1 MISAILFTAGLVA
14 LIIGGET
21 IVRAGS
27 KLAARIGVSP
37 MIIGLTI
44 VSLGTSAPEMAISIN
59 AALRGNGEL
68 AIANITGTNTLTLLL
83 ILGITALIA
92 PIEVQTPA
100 IRLELP
106 VMIIGALALF
116 VFALDLELNVTDGI
130 FLGLTGIVYLGLLYR
145 NSRQEMAESVKDTS
159 SRAWVQSLILLG
171 GLIALIIGSDWMV
184 TGAVEI
190 ATALGVSEAVI
201 GLTIVA
207 LGTSAP
213 ELVTSVIAGI
223 RNQRDL
229 AIGNLLGSVIFNVSL
244 VASVAAII
252 APGGIA
258 LLDSTNTFSMWSFLA
273 ANLLMI
279 PVFILGRR
287 IYRLE
292 GAILSILY
300 VVYIA
305 FLLTIS

>member
-1 MISAILFTAGLVA
+1 MISVILFIAGLAA
-14 LIIGGET
+14 LILGGET

-27 KLAARIGVSP
+27 KLASRIGVSP

-83 ILGITALIA
+83 ILGVTALIA
-92 PIEVQTPA
+92 PVEIQTPA

-106 VMIIGALALF
+106 VMVLGALALF
-116 VFALDLELNVTDGI
+116 VFALDLSLDVLDGVVI
-130 FLGLTGIVYLGLLYR
+130 GLTGVVYLGLLYR

-279 PVFILGRR
+279 PVFILGKKINR
-287 IYRLE
+287 IE
-292 GAILSILY
+292 GGVLSLLY
-300 VVYIA
+300 VAYIA
-305 FLLTIS
+305 YLIVIS

>member
-1 MISAILFTAGLVA
+1 VISAIIFTAGLIA

-92 PIEVQTPA
+92 PIEIQTPA

-116 VFALDLELNVTDGI
+116 VFALDLQLNVTDGI

-145 NSRQEMAESVKDTS
+145 NSRQEMAEAEKDNS
-159 SRAWVQSLILLG
+159 SRVWVQSLILAA
-171 GLIALIIGSDWMV
+171 GLVLLIVGSDWMV

-201 GLTIVA
+201 GLTIVSI
-207 LGTSAP
+207 GTSAP
-213 ELVTSVIAGI
+213 EIVTSIVASI
-223 RNQRDL
+223 RNQRDM

-244 VASVAAII
+244 VGAVAAMV
-252 APGGIA
+252 APEGIA
-258 LLDSTNTFSMWSFLA
+258 LLDSTNAFSMWSFLA

-279 PVFILGRR
+279 PVFIWGKKIFRT
-287 IYRLE
+287 E
-292 GAILSILY
+292 GAVLSVLY
-300 VVYIA
+300 VAYLGYLI
-305 FLLTIS
+305 TIS

>member
-1 MISAILFTAGLVA
+1 VIAAISFVAGLAA
-14 LIIGGET
+14 LIAGGET

-59 AALRGNGEL
+59 AAIRGNGEL

-92 PIEVQTPA
+92 PIDIQTPA

-106 VMIIGALALF
+106 VMIVGALALF
-116 VFALDLELNVTDGI
+116 VFALDLRLDLTDGI
-130 FLGLTGIVYLGLLYR
+130 VLGLTGIVYLGLLYR

-159 SRAWVQSLILLG
+159 SRVWVQSLILLA

-184 TGAVEI
+184 TGAVDI

-207 LGTSAP
+207 VGTSAP
-213 ELVTSVIAGI
+213 EIVTSIIASI
-223 RNQRDL
+223 RNQRDM

-244 VASVAAII
+244 VGAVASMI
-252 APGGIA
+252 ASGGIA
-258 LLDSTNTFSMWSFLA
+258 LLDSTTGFSMWSFLA
-273 ANLLMI
+273 ANLIMI
-279 PVFILGRR
+279 PVFIWGRK
-287 IYRLE
+287 IYRAE
-292 GAILSILY
+292 GAVLSALY
-300 VVYIA
+300 VAYIA
-305 FLLTIS
+305 YLIAIS

>member
-1 MISAILFTAGLVA
+1 MISALIFTAGLVA

-37 MIIGLTI
+37 MIIGLTV

-92 PIEVQTPA
+92 PIDIQTPA

-106 VMIIGALALF
+106 VMVIGALALF
-116 VFALDLELNVTDGI
+116 FFALDLRLDVTDGVV
-130 FLGLTGIVYLGLLYR
+130 LGLTGIIYLGLLYR
-145 NSRQEMAESVKDTS
+145 NSRQEIADAEKDTS
-159 SRAWVQSLILLG
+159 SRVWVQSSILLV
-171 GLIALIIGSDWMV
+171 GLVALVVGSDWMV

-201 GLTIVA
+201 GLTIVSI
-207 LGTSAP
+207 GTSAP
-213 ELVTSVIAGI
+213 EIVTSIIASI
-223 RNQRDL
+223 RNQRDM
-229 AIGNLLGSVIFNVSL
+229 AVGNLLGSVIFNVSL
-244 VASVAAII
+244 VGAVAAMV
-252 APGGIA
+252 APGGID

-279 PVFILGRR
+279 PVFIWGRR
-287 IYRLE
+287 IFRLE
-292 GAILSILY
+292 GALLSVLYVAYLAVLLSI
-300 VVYIA
+300 
-305 FLLTIS
+305 S

>member
-1 MISAILFTAGLVA
+1 VISAIIFTAGLIA

-92 PIEVQTPA
+92 PIEIQTPA

-116 VFALDLELNVTDGI
+116 VFALDLQLNVTDGI

-145 NSRQEMAESVKDTS
+145 NSRQEMAEAEKDNS
-159 SRAWVQSLILLG
+159 SRVWVQSLILAA
-171 GLIALIIGSDWMV
+171 GLVLLIVGSDWMV

-201 GLTIVA
+201 GLTIVSI
-207 LGTSAP
+207 GTSAP
-213 ELVTSVIAGI
+213 EIVTSIVASI
-223 RNQRDL
+223 RNQRDM

-244 VASVAAII
+244 VGAVAAMV
-252 APGGIA
+252 APEGIA

-279 PVFILGRR
+279 PVFIWGKKIFRT
-287 IYRLE
+287 E
-292 GAILSILY
+292 GAVLSVLY
-300 VVYIA
+300 VAYLGYLI
-305 FLLTIS
+305 TIS

>member
-1 MISAILFTAGLVA
+1 MIAAISFIAGLAA
-14 LIIGGET
+14 LIAGGET

-37 MIIGLTI
+37 MIIGLTV

-59 AALRGNGEL
+59 AAIRGNGEL

-92 PIEVQTPA
+92 PLQIQTPA

-106 VMIIGALALF
+106 VMVVGAMALF
-116 VFALDLELNVTDGI
+116 VLALDLSLDFTDGVI
-130 FLGLTGIVYLGLLYR
+130 LGLTGVVYFGLLYR
-145 NSRQEMAESVKDTS
+145 NSRQEIAEAEKDTS
-159 SRAWVQSLILLG
+159 SRVWVQSLILLA
-171 GLIALIIGSDWMV
+171 GLVALVIGSDWMV

-213 ELVTSVIAGI
+213 EIVTSIIASI
-223 RNQRDL
+223 RNQRDM
-229 AIGNLLGSVIFNVSL
+229 AVGNLLGSVIFNVSL
-244 VASVAAII
+244 VGAVAAMV

-279 PVFILGRR
+279 PVFILGKR
-287 IYRLE
+287 INRIE
-292 GAILSILY
+292 GSVLTLLY
-300 VVYIA
+300 VAYLAYLIA
-305 FLLTIS
+305 IS

>member
-1 MISAILFTAGLVA
+1 MIAAISFIAGLAA
-14 LIIGGET
+14 LIAGGET

-37 MIIGLTI
+37 MIIGLTV

-59 AALRGNGEL
+59 AAIRGNGEL

-92 PIEVQTPA
+92 PLQIQTPA

-106 VMIIGALALF
+106 VMVIGAMALF
-116 VFALDLELNVTDGI
+116 VFALDLSLNFTDGVI
-130 FLGLTGIVYLGLLYR
+130 LGLTGVIYLGLLYR
-145 NSRQEMAESVKDTS
+145 NSRQEMAEAEKDTS
-159 SRAWVQSLILLG
+159 SRVWVQSLILLA
-171 GLIALIIGSDWMV
+171 GLVALVIGSDWMV

-213 ELVTSVIAGI
+213 EIVTSIIASI
-223 RNQRDL
+223 RNQRDM
-229 AIGNLLGSVIFNVSL
+229 AVGNLLGSVIFNVSL
-244 VASVAAII
+244 VGAVAAMV

-279 PVFILGRR
+279 PVFILGKR
-287 IYRLE
+287 INRIE
-292 GAILSILY
+292 GSVLTLLY
-300 VVYIA
+300 VAYLAYLIA
-305 FLLTIS
+305 IS

>member
-1 MISAILFTAGLVA
+1 MISALIFTAGLIA

-27 KLAARIGVSP
+27 KLASRIGVSP

-59 AALRGNGEL
+59 AAIRGNGEL

-92 PIEVQTPA
+92 PIEIQTPA

-116 VFALDLELNVTDGI
+116 IFALDLQLNVTDGI

-145 NSRQEMAESVKDTS
+145 NSRQEMAEAEKDTS
-159 SRAWVQSLILLG
+159 NRVWVQSLILAA
-171 GLIALIIGSDWMV
+171 GLALLIVGSDWMV

-201 GLTIVA
+201 GLTIVSI
-207 LGTSAP
+207 GTSAP
-213 ELVTSVIAGI
+213 EIVTSIIASI
-223 RNQRDL
+223 RNQRDM

-244 VASVAAII
+244 VGAVAAMV

-258 LLDSTNTFSMWSFLA
+258 LLDSTNTFSMLSFLA

-279 PVFILGRR
+279 PVFIWGKKIFRT
-287 IYRLE
+287 E
-292 GAILSILY
+292 GAVLSVLY
-300 VVYIA
+300 VAYLAYLI
-305 FLLTIS
+305 TIS

>member
-1 MISAILFTAGLVA
+1 MIAAISFIAGLAA
-14 LIIGGET
+14 LIAGGET

-37 MIIGLTI
+37 MIIGLTV

-59 AALRGNGEL
+59 AAIRGNGEL

-92 PIEVQTPA
+92 PLQIQTPA

-106 VMIIGALALF
+106 VMVVGAMALF
-116 VFALDLELNVTDGI
+116 VLALDLSLNFTDGVI
-130 FLGLTGIVYLGLLYR
+130 LGLTGVVYFGLLYR
-145 NSRQEMAESVKDTS
+145 NSRQEIAEAEKDTS
-159 SRAWVQSLILLG
+159 SRVWVQSLILLA
-171 GLIALIIGSDWMV
+171 GLVALVIGSDLMV

-207 LGTSAP
+207 VGTSAP
-213 ELVTSVIAGI
+213 EIVTSIIASI
-223 RNQRDL
+223 RNQRDM
-229 AIGNLLGSVIFNVSL
+229 AVGNLLGSVIFNVSL
-244 VASVAAII
+244 VGAVAAMV

-258 LLDSTNTFSMWSFLA
+258 LLDSTNAFSMWSFLA

-279 PVFILGRR
+279 PVFILGKR
-287 IYRLE
+287 INRIE
-292 GAILSILY
+292 GSVLTLLY
-300 VVYIA
+300 VAYLAYLIA
-305 FLLTIS
+305 IS

>member
-1 MISAILFTAGLVA
+1 MIAAISFVAGLAA
-14 LIIGGET
+14 LIAGGET

-59 AALRGNGEL
+59 AAIRGNGEL

-92 PIEVQTPA
+92 PIDIQTPA

-106 VMIIGALALF
+106 VMIVGALALF
-116 VFALDLELNVTDGI
+116 VFALDLKLDLTDGI
-130 FLGLTGIVYLGLLYR
+130 VLGLTGIVYLGLLYR

-159 SRAWVQSLILLG
+159 SRVWVQSLILLA

-184 TGAVEI
+184 SGAVDI

-207 LGTSAP
+207 VGTSAP
-213 ELVTSVIAGI
+213 EIVTSIIASI
-223 RNQRDL
+223 RNQRDM

-244 VASVAAII
+244 VGAVASMI
-252 APGGIA
+252 APGGIT
-258 LLDSTNTFSMWSFLA
+258 LLDSTTGFSMWSFLA

-279 PVFILGRR
+279 PVFIWGRK
-287 IYRLE
+287 IYRAE
-292 GAILSILY
+292 GAVLSALY
-300 VVYIA
+300 VAYIA
-305 FLLTIS
+305 YLIAIS

>member
-145 NSRQEMAESVKDTS
+145 NSRQEMAEAEKDTS
-159 SRAWVQSLILLG
+159 SRVWVQSLILAA
-171 GLIALIIGSDWMV
+171 GLVLLIVGSDWMV

-201 GLTIVA
+201 GLTIVSI
-207 LGTSAP
+207 GTSAP
-213 ELVTSVIAGI
+213 EIVTSIVASI
-223 RNQRDL
+223 RNQRDM

-244 VASVAAII
+244 VGAVAAMV
-252 APGGIA
+252 APGGIP

-279 PVFILGRR
+279 PVFIWGRKIFR
-287 IYRLE
+287 AE
-292 GAILSILY
+292 GAVLSLLY
-300 VVYIA
+300 VAYIA
-305 FLLTIS
+305 YLITIS

>member
-1 MISAILFTAGLVA
+1 MIAAISFIAGLAA
-14 LIIGGET
+14 LIAGGET

-37 MIIGLTI
+37 MIIGLTV

-59 AALRGNGEL
+59 AAIRGNGEL

-92 PIEVQTPA
+92 PLQIQTPA

-106 VMIIGALALF
+106 VMVVGAMALF
-116 VFALDLELNVTDGI
+116 VLALDLSLNFTDGVI
-130 FLGLTGIVYLGLLYR
+130 LGLTGVVYFGLLYR
-145 NSRQEMAESVKDTS
+145 NSRQEIAEAEKDTS
-159 SRAWVQSLILLG
+159 SRVWVQSLILLA
-171 GLIALIIGSDWMV
+171 GLVALVIGSDLMV

-207 LGTSAP
+207 VGTSAP
-213 ELVTSVIAGI
+213 EIVTSIIASI
-223 RNQRDL
+223 RNQRDM
-229 AIGNLLGSVIFNVSL
+229 AVGNLLGSVIFNVSL
-244 VASVAAII
+244 VGAVAAMV

-279 PVFILGRR
+279 PVFILGKR
-287 IYRLE
+287 INRIE
-292 GAILSILY
+292 GSVLTLLY
-300 VVYIA
+300 VAYLAYLIA
-305 FLLTIS
+305 IS

>member
-1 MISAILFTAGLVA
+1 VISVILFIAGLAA
-14 LIIGGET
+14 LILGGET

-27 KLAARIGVSP
+27 KLASRIGVSP

-83 ILGITALIA
+83 ILGVTALIA
-92 PIEVQTPA
+92 PVEIQTPA

-106 VMIIGALALF
+106 VMVLGALALF
-116 VFALDLELNVTDGI
+116 VFALDLSLDVLDGVVI
-130 FLGLTGIVYLGLLYR
+130 GLTGVVYLGLLYR

-279 PVFILGRR
+279 PVFILGKKINR
-287 IYRLE
+287 IE
-292 GAILSILY
+292 GGVLSLLY
-300 VVYIA
+300 VAYIA
-305 FLLTIS
+305 YLIVIS

>member
-1 MISAILFTAGLVA
+1 MIPVILFIAGLA
-14 LIIGGET
+14 SLILGGET

-27 KLAARIGVSP
+27 KLASRIGVSP

-83 ILGITALIA
+83 ILGVTALIA
-92 PIEVQTPA
+92 PIEIQTPA

-106 VMIIGALALF
+106 VMVLGALALF
-116 VFALDLELNVTDGI
+116 VFALDLSLDVLDGVAI
-130 FLGLTGIVYLGLLYR
+130 GLTGVVYLGLLYR

-159 SRAWVQSLILLG
+159 SRVWVQSLILLG
-171 GLIALIIGSDWMV
+171 GLIALIVGSDWMV

-244 VASVAAII
+244 VSSVAAMI

-279 PVFILGRR
+279 PVFILGKKINR
-287 IYRLE
+287 IE
-292 GAILSILY
+292 GGVLSLLY
-300 VVYIA
+300 VAYIA
-305 FLLTIS
+305 YLIVIS

>member
-1 MISAILFTAGLVA
+1 VIAAISFIAGLAA
-14 LIIGGET
+14 LIAGGET

-37 MIIGLTI
+37 MIIGLTV

-59 AALRGNGEL
+59 AAIRGNGEL

-92 PIEVQTPA
+92 PLQIQTPA
-100 IRLELP
+100 IKLELP
-106 VMIIGALALF
+106 VMVIGAMALF
-116 VFALDLELNVTDGI
+116 VFALDLSLNFTDGVI
-130 FLGLTGIVYLGLLYR
+130 LGLTGVIYLGLLYR
-145 NSRQEMAESVKDTS
+145 NSRQEMAEAEKDTS
-159 SRAWVQSLILLG
+159 SRVWVQSLILLA
-171 GLIALIIGSDWMV
+171 GLVALVIGSDWMV

-213 ELVTSVIAGI
+213 EIVTSIIASI
-223 RNQRDL
+223 RNQRDM
-229 AIGNLLGSVIFNVSL
+229 AVGNLLGSVIFNVSL
-244 VASVAAII
+244 VGAVAAMV

-279 PVFILGRR
+279 PVFILGKR
-287 IYRLE
+287 INRIE
-292 GAILSILY
+292 GSVLTLLY
-300 VVYIA
+300 VAYLAYLIA
-305 FLLTIS
+305 IS

>member
-1 MISAILFTAGLVA
+1 VIAAISFIAGLAA
-14 LIIGGET
+14 LIAGGET

-37 MIIGLTI
+37 MIIGLTV

-59 AALRGNGEL
+59 AAIRGNGEL

-92 PIEVQTPA
+92 PLQIQTPA

-106 VMIIGALALF
+106 VMVIGAMALF
-116 VFALDLELNVTDGI
+116 VFALDLSLNFTDGVI
-130 FLGLTGIVYLGLLYR
+130 LGLTGVIYLGLLYR
-145 NSRQEMAESVKDTS
+145 NSRQEMAEAEKDTS
-159 SRAWVQSLILLG
+159 SRVWVQSLILLA
-171 GLIALIIGSDWMV
+171 GLVALVIGSDWMV

-213 ELVTSVIAGI
+213 EIVTSIIASI
-223 RNQRDL
+223 RNQRDM
-229 AIGNLLGSVIFNVSL
+229 AVGNLLGSVIFNVSL
-244 VASVAAII
+244 VGAVAAMV

-279 PVFILGRR
+279 PVFILGKR
-287 IYRLE
+287 INRIE
-292 GAILSILY
+292 GSVLTLLY
-300 VVYIA
+300 VAYLAYLIA
-305 FLLTIS
+305 IS

>member
-1 MISAILFTAGLVA
+1 MIAAISFIAGLAA
-14 LIIGGET
+14 LIAGGET

-37 MIIGLTI
+37 MIIGLTV

-59 AALRGNGEL
+59 AAIRGNGEL

-92 PIEVQTPA
+92 PLQIQTPA

-106 VMIIGALALF
+106 VMVVGAMALF
-116 VFALDLELNVTDGI
+116 VFALDLSLNFTDGVI
-130 FLGLTGIVYLGLLYR
+130 LGLTGVVYLGLLYR
-145 NSRQEMAESVKDTS
+145 NSRQEIAEAEKDTS
-159 SRAWVQSLILLG
+159 SRVWVQSLILLA
-171 GLIALIIGSDWMV
+171 GLVALVIGSDWMV

-190 ATALGVSEAVI
+190 ATAIGVSEAVI

-213 ELVTSVIAGI
+213 EIVTSIIASI
-223 RNQRDL
+223 RNQRDM
-229 AIGNLLGSVIFNVSL
+229 AVGNLLGSVIFNVSL
-244 VASVAAII
+244 VGAVAAMV

-279 PVFILGRR
+279 PVFILGKR
-287 IYRLE
+287 INRIE
-292 GAILSILY
+292 GSVLTLL
-300 VVYIA
+300 YIA
-305 FLLTIS
+305 YLAYLIAIS

>member
-1 MISAILFTAGLVA
+1 VIAAISFIAGLAA
-14 LIIGGET
+14 LIAGGET

-37 MIIGLTI
+37 MIIGLTV

-59 AALRGNGEL
+59 AAVRGNGEL

-92 PIEVQTPA
+92 PLQIQTPA

-106 VMIIGALALF
+106 VMVVGAMALF
-116 VFALDLELNVTDGI
+116 VFALDLSLNFTDGVI
-130 FLGLTGIVYLGLLYR
+130 LGLTGVVYLGLLYR
-145 NSRQEMAESVKDTS
+145 NSRQEIAGAEKDTS
-159 SRAWVQSLILLG
+159 SRVWVQSLILLA
-171 GLIALIIGSDWMV
+171 GLVALVIGSDWMV

-213 ELVTSVIAGI
+213 EIVTSIIASI
-223 RNQRDL
+223 RNQRDM
-229 AIGNLLGSVIFNVSL
+229 AVGNLLGSVIFNVSL
-244 VASVAAII
+244 VGAVAAMV

-279 PVFILGRR
+279 PVFILGKR
-287 IYRLE
+287 INRIE
-292 GAILSILY
+292 GSVLTLLY
-300 VVYIA
+300 VAYLAYLIA
-305 FLLTIS
+305 IS

>member
-1 MISAILFTAGLVA
+1 MIAAISFVAGLAA
-14 LIIGGET
+14 LIAGGET

-27 KLAARIGVSP
+27 KIAARIGVSP

-59 AALRGNGEL
+59 AAIRGNGEL

-92 PIEVQTPA
+92 PIDIQTPA

-106 VMIIGALALF
+106 VMIVGALALF
-116 VFALDLELNVTDGI
+116 VFALDLKLDLTDGI
-130 FLGLTGIVYLGLLYR
+130 VLGLTGIVYLGLLYR

-159 SRAWVQSLILLG
+159 SRVWVQSLILLA

-184 TGAVEI
+184 TGAVDI

-207 LGTSAP
+207 VGTSAP
-213 ELVTSVIAGI
+213 EIVTSIIASI
-223 RNQRDL
+223 RNQRDM

-244 VASVAAII
+244 VGAVASMI
-252 APGGIA
+252 APGGIT
-258 LLDSTNTFSMWSFLA
+258 LLDSTTGFSMWSFLA

-279 PVFILGRR
+279 PVFIWGRK
-287 IYRLE
+287 IYRAE
-292 GAILSILY
+292 GAVLSALY
-300 VVYIA
+300 VAYIA
-305 FLLTIS
+305 YLIAIS

>member
-1 MISAILFTAGLVA
+1 MIAAISFIAGLAA
-14 LIIGGET
+14 LIAGGET

-37 MIIGLTI
+37 MIIGLTV

-59 AALRGNGEL
+59 AAIRGNGEL

-92 PIEVQTPA
+92 PLQIQTPA
-100 IRLELP
+100 IKLELP
-106 VMIIGALALF
+106 VMVIGAMALF
-116 VFALDLELNVTDGI
+116 VFALDLSLNFTDGVI
-130 FLGLTGIVYLGLLYR
+130 LGLTGVIYLGLLYR
-145 NSRQEMAESVKDTS
+145 NSRQEMAEAEKDTS
-159 SRAWVQSLILLG
+159 SRVWVQSLILLA
-171 GLIALIIGSDWMV
+171 GLVALVIGSDWMV

-213 ELVTSVIAGI
+213 EIVTSIIASI
-223 RNQRDL
+223 RNQRDM
-229 AIGNLLGSVIFNVSL
+229 AVGNLLGSVIFNVSL
-244 VASVAAII
+244 VGAVAAMV

-279 PVFILGRR
+279 PVFILGKR
-287 IYRLE
+287 INRIE
-292 GAILSILY
+292 GSVLTLLY
-300 VVYIA
+300 VAYLAYLIA
-305 FLLTIS
+305 IS

>member
-1 MISAILFTAGLVA
+1 VIAAISFIAGLAA
-14 LIIGGET
+14 LIAGGET

-37 MIIGLTI
+37 MIIGLTV

-59 AALRGNGEL
+59 AAIRGNGEL

-92 PIEVQTPA
+92 PLQIQTPA

-106 VMIIGALALF
+106 VMVVGAMALF
-116 VFALDLELNVTDGI
+116 VLALDLSLNFTDGVI
-130 FLGLTGIVYLGLLYR
+130 LGLTGVVYFGLLYR
-145 NSRQEMAESVKDTS
+145 NSRQEIAEAEKDTS
-159 SRAWVQSLILLG
+159 SRVWVQSLILLA
-171 GLIALIIGSDWMV
+171 GLVALVIGSDLMV

-207 LGTSAP
+207 VGTSAP
-213 ELVTSVIAGI
+213 EIVTSIIASI
-223 RNQRDL
+223 RNQRDM
-229 AIGNLLGSVIFNVSL
+229 AVGNLLGSVIFNVSL
-244 VASVAAII
+244 VGAVAAMV

-279 PVFILGRR
+279 PVFILGKR
-287 IYRLE
+287 INRIE
-292 GAILSILY
+292 GSVLTLLY
-300 VVYIA
+300 VAYLAYLIA
-305 FLLTIS
+305 IS

>member
-1 MISAILFTAGLVA
+1 VISALIFTAGLVA

-21 IVRAGS
+21 IVRSGS

-37 MIIGLTI
+37 MVIGLTI

-92 PIEVQTPA
+92 PIDIQTPA

-106 VMIIGALALF
+106 VMVIGALALF
-116 VFALDLELNVTDGI
+116 FFALDLKLDVTDGI
-130 FLGLTGIVYLGLLYR
+130 VLGITGIIYLGLLYR
-145 NSRQEMAESVKDTS
+145 NSRQEMAEAEKDTS
-159 SRAWVQSLILLG
+159 SRVWVQSLIVLTGLVLLVV
-171 GLIALIIGSDWMV
+171 GSEWMV

-201 GLTIVA
+201 GLTIVSI
-207 LGTSAP
+207 GTSAP
-213 ELVTSVIAGI
+213 EIVTSIIASI
-223 RNQRDL
+223 RNQRDM
-229 AIGNLLGSVIFNVSL
+229 AVGNLLGSVIFNVSL
-244 VASVAAII
+244 VGAVAAMV
-252 APGGIA
+252 APGGIE

>member
-1 MISAILFTAGLVA
+1 MISAVIFTAGLVA

-21 IVRAGS
+21 IVRSGS

-37 MIIGLTI
+37 MVIGLTI

-92 PIEVQTPA
+92 PIDIQTPA

-106 VMIIGALALF
+106 VMVIGALALF
-116 VFALDLELNVTDGI
+116 FFALDLKLDVADGVV
-130 FLGLTGIVYLGLLYR
+130 LGLTGIIYLGLLYR
-145 NSRQEMAESVKDTS
+145 NSRQEMAEAVKDTS
-159 SRAWVQSLILLG
+159 SRVWVQSLIVLA
-171 GLIALIIGSDWMV
+171 GLVLLIIGSDWMV

-201 GLTIVA
+201 GLTIVSI
-207 LGTSAP
+207 GTSAP
-213 ELVTSVIAGI
+213 EIVTSIIASI
-223 RNQRDL
+223 RNQRDM
-229 AIGNLLGSVIFNVSL
+229 AVGNLLGSVIFNVSL
-244 VASVAAII
+244 VGAVASMV
-252 APGGIA
+252 APGGIE
-258 LLDSTNTFSMWSFLA
+258 LLDSTTSFSMWSFLA

-279 PVFILGRR
+279 PVFIWGRR

-292 GAILSILY
+292 GWVLSILY
-300 VVYIA
+300 VAYIA
-305 FLLTIS
+305 VLLTIS

>member
-145 NSRQEMAESVKDTS
+145 NSRQEMAEAEKDTS
-159 SRAWVQSLILLG
+159 SRVWVQSLILAA
-171 GLIALIIGSDWMV
+171 GLVLLIIGSDWMV

-201 GLTIVA
+201 GLTIVSV
-207 LGTSAP
+207 GTSAP
-213 ELVTSVIAGI
+213 EIVTSIVASI
-223 RNQRDL
+223 RNQRDM

-244 VASVAAII
+244 VGAVAAMV
-252 APGGIA
+252 APGGIP

-279 PVFILGRR
+279 PVFIWGRKIFR
-287 IYRLE
+287 AE
-292 GAILSILY
+292 GAVLSLLY
-300 VVYIA
+300 VAYIA
-305 FLLTIS
+305 YLITIS

>member
-1 MISAILFTAGLVA
+1 MIAAISFIAGLAA
-14 LIIGGET
+14 LIAGGET

-37 MIIGLTI
+37 MIIGLTV

-59 AALRGNGEL
+59 AAIRGNGEL

-92 PIEVQTPA
+92 PLQIQTPA

-106 VMIIGALALF
+106 VMVVGAMALF
-116 VFALDLELNVTDGI
+116 VFALDLSLNFTDGVI
-130 FLGLTGIVYLGLLYR
+130 LGLTGVVYLGLLYR
-145 NSRQEMAESVKDTS
+145 NSRQEIAEAEKDTS
-159 SRAWVQSLILLG
+159 SRVWVQSLILLA
-171 GLIALIIGSDWMV
+171 GLVALVIGSDWMV

-190 ATALGVSEAVI
+190 ATAIGVSEAVI

-213 ELVTSVIAGI
+213 EIVTSIIASI
-223 RNQRDL
+223 RNQRDM
-229 AIGNLLGSVIFNVSL
+229 AVGNLLGSVIFNVSL
-244 VASVAAII
+244 VGAVAAMV

-279 PVFILGRR
+279 PVFILGKR
-287 IYRLE
+287 INRIE
-292 GAILSILY
+292 GSVLTLLY
-300 VVYIA
+300 VAYLAYLIA
-305 FLLTIS
+305 IS

>member
-1 MISAILFTAGLVA
+1 VIAAISFIAGLIA

-37 MIIGLTI
+37 MIIGLTV

-92 PIEVQTPA
+92 PIQIGSPA

-106 VMIIGALALF
+106 IMIVGAVALF
-116 VFALDLELNVTDGI
+116 VFALDLSLNFVDGLLI
-130 FLGLTGIVYLGLLYR
+130 GLTGVLYFVLLYR
-145 NSRQEMAESVKDTS
+145 NSRQEMAEAEKDITHNL
-159 SRAWVQSLILLG
+159 WLQSAILLL
-171 GLIALIIGSDWMV
+171 GLVALVVGSDWMV

-201 GLTIVA
+201 GLTIVSI
-207 LGTSAP
+207 GTSAP
-213 ELVTSVIAGI
+213 ELVTSIIAGI
-223 RNQRDL
+223 RNQREL

-244 VASVAAII
+244 VGAVAAMV
-252 APGGIA
+252 APGGIE
-258 LLDSTNTFSMWSFLA
+258 LLDSTNTFSTWSFLA

-279 PVFILGRR
+279 PVFILGRKISR
-287 IYRLE
+287 PE
-292 GAILSILY
+292 GAVLSLLY
-300 VVYIA
+300 IGYLSYLI
-305 FLLTIS
+305 FIS

>member
-1 MISAILFTAGLVA
+1 VIAAISFIAGLAA
-14 LIIGGET
+14 LIAGGET

-37 MIIGLTI
+37 MIIGLTV

-59 AALRGNGEL
+59 AAIRGNGEL

-92 PIEVQTPA
+92 PLQIQTPA

-106 VMIIGALALF
+106 VMVIGAMALF
-116 VFALDLELNVTDGI
+116 VFALDLSLNFTDGVI
-130 FLGLTGIVYLGLLYR
+130 LGLTAVVYLGLLYR
-145 NSRQEMAESVKDTS
+145 NSRQEIAEAEKDTS
-159 SRAWVQSLILLG
+159 SRVWVQSLILLA
-171 GLIALIIGSDWMV
+171 GLVALVIGSDWMV

-213 ELVTSVIAGI
+213 EIVTSIIASI
-223 RNQRDL
+223 RNQRDM
-229 AIGNLLGSVIFNVSL
+229 AVGNLLGSVIFNVSL
-244 VASVAAII
+244 VGAVAAMV

-279 PVFILGRR
+279 PVFILGKR
-287 IYRLE
+287 INRIE
-292 GAILSILY
+292 GSVLTLLY
-300 VVYIA
+300 VAYLAYLIA
-305 FLLTIS
+305 IS

>member
-1 MISAILFTAGLVA
+1 MIAAISFIAGLAA
-14 LIIGGET
+14 LIAGGET

-92 PIEVQTPA
+92 PIDIQTPA

-106 VMIIGALALF
+106 VMIVGALALF
-116 VFALDLELNVTDGI
+116 VFALDLNLDVTDGI
-130 FLGLTGIVYLGLLYR
+130 VLGLTGVVYLGLLYR
-145 NSRQEMAESVKDTS
+145 NSRQEMAEAVKDTS
-159 SRAWVQSLILLG
+159 SRVWVQSLILVG

-201 GLTIVA
+201 GLTIVSI
-207 LGTSAP
+207 GTSAP
-213 ELVTSVIAGI
+213 EIVTSIIASI
-223 RNQRDL
+223 RNQRDM

-244 VASVAAII
+244 VGAVASML

-258 LLDSTNTFSMWSFLA
+258 LLDSTTSFSMWSFLA

-279 PVFILGRR
+279 PVFIWGRK
-287 IYRLE
+287 IFRLE
-292 GAILSILY
+292 GLALSLLY
-300 VVYIA
+300 VAYIA
-305 FLLTIS
+305 YLITIS

>member
-1 MISAILFTAGLVA
+1 
-14 LIIGGET
+14 
-21 IVRAGS
+21 
-27 KLAARIGVSP
+27 

-59 AALRGNGEL
+59 AAIRGNGEL

-92 PIEVQTPA
+92 PIDIQTPA

-106 VMIIGALALF
+106 VMIVGALALF
-116 VFALDLELNVTDGI
+116 VFALDLKLDLTDGI
-130 FLGLTGIVYLGLLYR
+130 VLGLTGIVYLGLLYR

-159 SRAWVQSLILLG
+159 SRVWVQSLILLA

-184 TGAVEI
+184 SGAVDI

-207 LGTSAP
+207 VGTSAP
-213 ELVTSVIAGI
+213 EIVTSIIASI
-223 RNQRDL
+223 RNQRDM

-244 VASVAAII
+244 VGAVASMI
-252 APGGIA
+252 APGGIT
-258 LLDSTNTFSMWSFLA
+258 LLDSTTGFSMWSFLA

-279 PVFILGRR
+279 PVFIWGRK
-287 IYRLE
+287 IYRAE
-292 GAILSILY
+292 GAVLSALY
-300 VVYIA
+300 VAYIA
-305 FLLTIS
+305 YLIAIS

>member
-1 MISAILFTAGLVA
+1 MISALIFTAGLVA

-21 IVRAGS
+21 IVRSGS

-59 AALRGNGEL
+59 AAIRGNGEL

-92 PIEVQTPA
+92 PIEIQTPA

-116 VFALDLELNVTDGI
+116 FFALDLKLDVTDGI
-130 FLGLTGIVYLGLLYR
+130 FLGVTGIVYLGLLYR
-145 NSRQEMAESVKDTS
+145 NSRQEMAEAEKDTS
-159 SRAWVQSLILLG
+159 SRVWVQSLIVLAGLVLLVV
-171 GLIALIIGSDWMV
+171 GSEWMV

-201 GLTIVA
+201 GLTIVSI
-207 LGTSAP
+207 GTSAP
-213 ELVTSVIAGI
+213 EIVTSIIASI
-223 RNQRDL
+223 RNQRDM

-244 VASVAAII
+244 VGAVASMV

-279 PVFILGRR
+279 PVFIWGRK
-287 IYRLE
+287 IFRLE
-292 GAILSILY
+292 GAGLSVL
-300 VVYIA
+300 YIA
-305 FLLTIS
+305 YIAYLITIS

>member
-1 MISAILFTAGLVA
+1 MIAAISFIAGLAA
-14 LIIGGET
+14 LIAGGET

-37 MIIGLTI
+37 MIIGLTV

-59 AALRGNGEL
+59 AAIRGNGEL

-92 PIEVQTPA
+92 PLQIQTPA

-106 VMIIGALALF
+106 VMVVGAMALF
-116 VFALDLELNVTDGI
+116 VFALDLSLNFTDGVI
-130 FLGLTGIVYLGLLYR
+130 LGLTGIVYLGLLYR
-145 NSRQEMAESVKDTS
+145 NSRQEIAEAEKDTS
-159 SRAWVQSLILLG
+159 SRVWVQSLILLA
-171 GLIALIIGSDWMV
+171 GLVALVIGSDWMV

-213 ELVTSVIAGI
+213 EIVTSIIASI
-223 RNQRDL
+223 RNQRDM
-229 AIGNLLGSVIFNVSL
+229 AVGNLLGSVIFNVSL
-244 VASVAAII
+244 VGAVAAMV

-279 PVFILGRR
+279 PVFILGKR
-287 IYRLE
+287 INRIE
-292 GAILSILY
+292 GSFLTLLY
-300 VVYIA
+300 VTYLAYLIA
-305 FLLTIS
+305 IS

>member
-1 MISAILFTAGLVA
+1 MIAAISFIAGLAA
-14 LIIGGET
+14 LIAGGET

-37 MIIGLTI
+37 MIIGLTV

-59 AALRGNGEL
+59 AAIRGNGEL

-92 PIEVQTPA
+92 PLQIQTPA

-106 VMIIGALALF
+106 VMVVGAMALF
-116 VFALDLELNVTDGI
+116 VFALDLSLNFTDGVI
-130 FLGLTGIVYLGLLYR
+130 LGLTGVVYLGLLYR
-145 NSRQEMAESVKDTS
+145 NSRQEMAEAEKDTS
-159 SRAWVQSLILLG
+159 SRVWVQSLILLA
-171 GLIALIIGSDWMV
+171 GLVALVIGSDWMV

-190 ATALGVSEAVI
+190 ATAIGVSEAVI

-213 ELVTSVIAGI
+213 EIVTSIIASI
-223 RNQRDL
+223 RNQRDM
-229 AIGNLLGSVIFNVSL
+229 AVGNLLGSVIFNVSL
-244 VASVAAII
+244 VGAVAAMV

-279 PVFILGRR
+279 PVFILGKR
-287 IYRLE
+287 INRIE
-292 GAILSILY
+292 GGVLTLLY
-300 VVYIA
+300 VAYLAYLIA
-305 FLLTIS
+305 IS